1 MNKRTIIASLND
13 IANELDSAQ
22 LYKES
27 NEILSVMKKLAMP
40 VDRNQMMFEEIS
52 ASLSN
57 FNRNVGRLEDEMGN
71 LNRVLR
77 VMQESIYDRRPN
89 TEDILTQRR
98 KLQET
103 FEEIRKYN
111 QMLGDDMTEIKRLSS
126 MASNSLQESNQPQN
140 NQSITSTQP
149 EEDLSS
155 NSDFSTDAEDVMP
168 ERVNQRRQFR
178 N

>member
-13 IANELDSAQ
+13 IANELDAAQ

-27 NEILSVMKKLAMP
+27 NEILTVMKKLAMP

-52 ASLSN
+52 ESLSN

-71 LNRVLR
+71 LDRVLR
-77 VMQESIYDRRPN
+77 KMQESIYDRRPN
-89 TEDILTQRR
+89 TENILTQRR

-126 MASNSLQESNQPQN
+126 MAPNSLQESNQPQN

-155 NSDFSTDAEDVMP
+155 NSDLSTDAEDVMP
-168 ERVNQRRQFR
+168 ERVNQRRPFR